1 MPQVAK
7 FGAENQMVPGPVPP
21 ELTGLTMVEQQM
33 IARAHAIC
41 EVIHKRGGRY
51 GYDSYVV
58 NISQDIA
65 TLVVDL
71 PWLPNS
77 DELPIIILP
86 PNGGDWQ
93 GRKFLVNPARGK
105 AALVRLIVHSPA
117 YIGVRIDLGRLR
129 DPRSRQS
136 DVDDEVDVMADFVHL
151 DDDADDHAD

>member
-65 TLVVDL
+65 TLAPDL

-77 DELPIIILP
+77 DELPIIIIQR
-86 PNGGDWQ
+86 PNGCDWE
-93 GRKFLVNPARGK
+93 GREFFVNLARLE
-105 AALVRLIVHSPA
+105 AALECLFAP
-117 YIGVRIDLGRLR
+117 
-129 DPRSRQS
+129 
-136 DVDDEVDVMADFVHL
+136 
-151 DDDADDHAD
+151 